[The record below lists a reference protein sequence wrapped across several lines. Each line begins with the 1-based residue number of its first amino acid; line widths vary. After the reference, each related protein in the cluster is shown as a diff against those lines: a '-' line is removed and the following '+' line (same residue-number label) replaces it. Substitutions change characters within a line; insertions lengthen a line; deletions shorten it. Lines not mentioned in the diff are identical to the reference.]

1 MAEAVDSY
9 FKVQRGVRPEGAR
22 RITKHRRQDGGC
34 PCEGTDAII
43 YVTCFVTEANFLALT
58 TL

>member
-22 RITKHRRQDGGC
+22 RITKRRRLVGRMPLQS
-34 PCEGTDAII
+34 TDDVLLFTRHMIC
-43 YVTCFVTEANFLALT
+43 YWS
-58 TL
+58 